1 VQFGLLLLI
10 PPPPGAGCEI
20 YEAANSRA
28 PQLSSHLGPLHLGPL
43 HLSGE
48 AAQGQGGATSKGV
61 GVAVGVVLFC
71 FTGHASRPA

>member
-1 VQFGLLLLI
+1 MQFGLLLLI

-28 PQLSSHLGPLHLGPL
+28 PQLSSHLDPLHLG

-48 AAQGQGGATSKGV
+48 ASQGQGGRGGV

>member
-1 VQFGLLLLI
+1 MQFGLLLLL

-28 PQLSSHLGPLHLGPL
+28 PQLSSHLDPLHLGHL
-43 HLSGE
+43 SGDLSGE
-48 AAQGQGGATSKGV
+48 ASQGQGGATSRGV

-71 FTGHASRPA
+71 FTG